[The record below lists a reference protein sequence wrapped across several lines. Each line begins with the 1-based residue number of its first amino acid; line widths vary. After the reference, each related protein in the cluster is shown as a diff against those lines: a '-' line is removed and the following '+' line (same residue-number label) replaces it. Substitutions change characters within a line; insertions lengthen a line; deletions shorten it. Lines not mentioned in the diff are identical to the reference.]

1 MSFTPRAATRRNPE
15 RVFARISVLGLVA
28 LFCLRAGVALAQTPS
43 LAELAQKE
51 QERRKALKGTAA
63 KVYSDKDLPKS
74 GTPAEVSSLPPGTP
88 TVVADQKPPE
98 PKPDDQNPPKDETW
112 WRNRIAQA
120 REAQRRAE
128 AFAEAL
134 QSRINALTTDVV
146 NRDDPYQ
153 RAKLADDRQKAL
165 AELQRV
171 TGEIDQAKKDI
182 TDIEEEAR
190 KAGVPPGWLR

>member
-1 MSFTPRAATRRNPE
+1 MTFKISPRVTA
-15 RVFARISVLGLVA
+15 IGLA
-28 LFCLRAGVALAQTPS
+28 SLMCLRAGVAFAQTPS
-43 LAELAQKE
+43 LVELAQKE
-51 QERRKALKGTAA
+51 QERRKGLKGATGS
-63 KVYSDKDLPKS
+63 KVYSDKDLPKT
-74 GTPAEVSSLPPGTP
+74 GTPAVASSLPPAAPTP
-88 TVVADQKPPE
+88 VPDEKPPE
-98 PKPDDQNPPKDETW
+98 AKPPDQKEETA
-112 WRNRIAQA
+112 WRTRMAQA

-128 AFAEAL
+128 MFAEAL

-182 TDIEEEAR
+182 VDIEEEAR